1 MYFTITTQVQIVLI
15 ICLFYLY
22 DAALLLKPEEGLLRK
37 SRRGWLAQLA
47 SQGFELRQNW
57 LLWPSIFAI
66 HQPVY
71 RLHWNATQI
80 TLPGDARPATALAT
94 HASSF
99 RIFTLPL
106 YLLGALLFVALPV
119 ALLVLHSELAQLI
132 TLALIYLCT
141 ACISFLAW
149 RHGKHDHSDN
159 YSDRATARSI
169 AVQILLCP
177 PFALNVVRKLSLAY
191 DPQPDLLQTAHA
203 LMDTP
208 QWSAFAQQV
217 QSVMQ
222 REMHELA
229 DLPEYEQH
237 LEQMQQA
244 LHALKAGTEAS
255 TEANTKAG
263 TSVAQA
269 MTQPDGG

>member
-1 MYFTITTQVQIVLI
+1 MYFTVSIEVQIVLA
-15 ICLFYLY
+15 ICLFYGY
-22 DAALLLKPEEGLLRK
+22 DTALLLKPEEGLLRK
-37 SRRGWLAQLA
+37 SRSGWLAQLA

-99 RIFTLPL
+99 RAFILPL
-106 YLLGALLFVALPV
+106 YLLGVLLFVALPV
-119 ALLVLHSELAQLI
+119 SLLVLHSELAQLI

-141 ACISFLAW
+141 AWISVLAW
-149 RHGKHDHSDN
+149 NHGKSDK
-159 YSDRATARSI
+159 ATARSI

-191 DPQPDLLQTAHA
+191 GAQPDLLQTTHA

-208 QWSAFAQQV
+208 QWSDFAQQV
-217 QSVMQ
+217 QSAMQ

-229 DLPEYEQH
+229 DLPEYAQH

-244 LHALKAGTEAS
+244 LHTLKAS
-255 TEANTKAG
+255 TEPSTKPHA
-263 TSVAQA
+263 SVAQA
-269 MTQPDGG
+269 MTQPD

>member
-71 RLHWNATQI
+71 RLRWNATQI
-80 TLPGDARPATALAT
+80 TLPGDVMPATALAT
-94 HASSF
+94 HARSF
-99 RIFTLPL
+99 RAFALPL
-106 YLLGALLFVALPV
+106 YLLGALLFMALP
-119 ALLVLHSELAQLI
+119 ASLLVLHSELAQLI

-141 ACISFLAW
+141 ACISVLAW
-149 RHGKHDHSDN
+149 HHHK
-159 YSDRATARSI
+159 SDRPTARSI

-191 DPQPDLLQTAHA
+191 VPQPDLLQTAHA

-222 REMHELA
+222 SEMHELD
-229 DLPEYEQH
+229 DLPEYKQH

-244 LHALKAGTEAS
+244 LRALKSSTEAS
-255 TEANTKAG
+255 TK
-263 TSVAQA
+263 TSVPFAHA
-269 MTQPDGG
+269 MTQPD

>member
-1 MYFTITTQVQIVLI
+1 MQIVLI
-15 ICLFYLY
+15 ICLFYLN

-47 SQGFELRQNW
+47 SRGFELRQNW

-71 RLHWNATQI
+71 RLRWNATHI
-80 TLPGDARPATALAT
+80 TLPGDAMPAAALAT

-99 RIFTLPL
+99 RAFILPL
-106 YLLGALLFVALPV
+106 YLLGALLFLALPV

-141 ACISFLAW
+141 ACISVLAW
-149 RHGKHDHSDN
+149 RHGKHDPGKH
-159 YSDRATARSI
+159 YPDRATTRSI

-191 DPQPDLLQTAHA
+191 GAQPDLLQTTHA

-217 QSVMQ
+217 KSAMQ

-229 DLPEYEQH
+229 DLPEYAQH
-237 LEQMQQA
+237 LGQMQQA
-244 LHALKAGTEAS
+244 LRALKAS
-255 TEANTKAG
+255 TEANPEMNAP
-263 TSVAQA
+263 VAHA
-269 MTQPDGG
+269 MTQPD

>member
-1 MYFTITTQVQIVLI
+1 MQIVLI

-47 SQGFELRQNW
+47 SHGFELRQNW

-71 RLHWNATQI
+71 RLRWNATQI
-80 TLPGDARPATALAT
+80 TLPGDAAPATALAT
-94 HASSF
+94 HANSF
-99 RIFTLPL
+99 RAFILPL
-106 YLLGALLFVALPV
+106 YLLGALLFIALPV
-119 ALLVLHSELAQLI
+119 SLLVLHSELAQLI

-141 ACISFLAW
+141 ACISVLAW
-149 RHGKHDHSDN
+149 RHGKHDPGKH
-159 YSDRATARSI
+159 YPDRATTRSI

-191 DPQPDLLQTAHA
+191 GAQPDLLQTTHA

-217 QSVMQ
+217 KSAMQ

-229 DLPEYEQH
+229 DLPEYAQH

-244 LHALKAGTEAS
+244 LRALKAS
-255 TEANTKAG
+255 TEANPETNAP
-263 TSVAQA
+263 VAHA
-269 MTQPDGG
+269 MTQPDRG